1 MLTKD
6 IIAALLFIISITVDK
21 TLDRK
26 DIILIRSYITLICI
40 DIITD
45 RFHIIGIRIDIIT
58 DRFHI
63 IDIRID
69 IITDC
74 ICIFSIR
81 FGKYPLCT
89 DKDSPRSKSGTY
101 ARHTKANA
109 QNQTL
114 HNSQPCPTLL
124 GHTLTIGN
132 SFKWTNK
139 GRTANIGFGN
149 RLADGIS
156 LISNTFFC
164 FCPSRTLLIW
174 QQNLIFNFGTT
185 LGSGS
190 KLTERYASPSPS
202 PDRCLQLSD
211 NLISH
216 NTPPSN
222 FIRPTRLTSFVKI

>member
-1 MLTKD
+1 MPYYWTHSLLTKD
-6 IIAALLFIISITVDK
+6 ITAAPLFIISVPVDK
-21 TLDRK
+21 TQNRK
-26 DIILIRSYITLICI
+26 DKTFIRSS
-40 DIITD
+40 IIS
-45 RFHIIGIRIDIIT
+45 IRIDIIT

-63 IDIRID
+63 ISIRID
-69 IITDC
+69 IITDF
-74 ICIFSIR
+74 IYIFLIR

-101 ARHTKANA
+101 ARHTKAIA

-132 SFKWTNK
+132 RFRWTNL

-156 LISNTFFC
+156 LINSTFFC

-174 QQNLIFNFGTT
+174 LQNLTFNSGTT
-185 LGSGS
+185 LGSGT

-202 PDRCLQLSD
+202 PNPLGV
-211 NLISH
+211 NLKTI
-216 NTPPSN
+216 
-222 FIRPTRLTSFVKI
+222 L

>member
-1 MLTKD
+1 MLTKH
-6 IIAALLFIISITVDK
+6 IIAAQLFIISVPVDK
-21 TLDRK
+21 THDRRGK
-26 DIILIRSYITLICI
+26 IFIRSSITLILI

-45 RFHIIGIRIDIIT
+45 RFNIIS
-58 DRFHI
+58 F
-63 IDIRID
+63 RID

-74 ICIFSIR
+74 TNIFSIR

-101 ARHTKANA
+101 ARHTKANT
-109 QNQTL
+109 QNPTL

-132 SFKWTNK
+132 SFRWTNK

-156 LISNTFFC
+156 LIRSTFFC
-164 FCPSRTLLIW
+164 FRPIRTLLIW
-174 QQNLIFNFGTT
+174 LQNLIFNIGTT

-202 PDRCLQLSD
+202 PYPLAANFDDQLHQHLTTD
-211 NLISH
+211 K
-216 NTPPSN
+216 
-222 FIRPTRLTSFVKI
+222 TRLTNQYSKT

>member
-6 IIAALLFIISITVDK
+6 IIAAPLFIISVPVDK
-21 TLDRK
+21 TQNRK
-26 DIILIRSYITLICI
+26 DKIFIRSSIILILI

-45 RFHIIGIRIDIIT
+45 RFRIISIRIDIIT
-58 DRFHI
+58 DR
-63 IDIRID
+63 
-69 IITDC
+69 TNV
-74 ICIFSIR
+74 FSIR

-89 DKDSPRSKSGTY
+89 DKYSPRSKSGTY

-109 QNQTL
+109 KNQTL

-124 GHTLTIGN
+124 GHTPPIGN
-132 SFKWTNK
+132 SFRWTNK

-156 LISNTFFC
+156 LIRSTFFC
-164 FCPSRTLLIW
+164 FRPIRTLLIW
-174 QQNLIFNFGTT
+174 LQNLIFNIGTT

-202 PDRCLQLSD
+202 PYPLAATIQEQ
-211 NLISH
+211 N
-216 NTPPSN
+216 SN
-222 FIRPTRLTSFVKI
+222 KKKYFVPRIGIFEPN